1 MKIMVTGGNGFIG
14 SNFIEEMVLKHG
26 YFVLNIDKKGDEK
39 NLTNRLLNS
48 KYKYTFLKRNLI
60 SINSGETVKII
71 KSFNPNVIVHF
82 AAETHVDYSIIKPR
96 EFLKSNINAS
106 FELLEFA
113 RKHLNEVK
121 IIHISTDEVYGSI
134 KKGNFKESS
143 KYYPSSPYSASKA
156 AVDHLFYSWNKTY
169 NLKTIITNCTNNFG
183 PYQSNDKLIPKI
195 ITSIFHK
202 VSIPIYGKGDN
213 ERDWLFVKDHVD
225 AILTVI
231 KFGKIGQ
238 TYNIGTKNIL
248 SNLDLTKM
256 ICDIVDKNLNRNTDS
271 KKLIKFVED
280 RPGHD
285 FRYSIDPSLI
295 KNQLGWVSKT
305 KFKAA
310 LTKTVKWYLEN
321 KKFLKKN

>member
-1 MKIMVTGGNGFIG
+1 MVTGGNGFIG
-14 SNFIEEMVLKHG
+14 SNFIEEMVLKYG
-26 YFVLNIDKKGDEK
+26 YFVLNIDKKGSEK
-39 NLTNRLLNS
+39 SLTNRLLNS
-48 KYKYTFLKRNLI
+48 KDRYIFLKRNLI
-60 SINSGETVKII
+60 SINNKETYKII

-82 AAETHVDYSIIKPR
+82 AAETHVDYSIVKPR

-106 FELLEFA
+106 FELLEFV

-134 KKGNFKESS
+134 KKGNFKECS

-169 NLKTIITNCTNNFG
+169 NLKTIVTNCTNNFG
-183 PYQSNDKLIPKI
+183 PYQSNDKLIPRI
-195 ITSIFHK
+195 ITSIFHNI
-202 VSIPIYGKGDN
+202 SIPIYGKGDN
-213 ERDWLFVKDHVD
+213 ERDWLFVQDHVD
-225 AILTVI
+225 AIHTVI

-238 TYNIGTKNIL
+238 TYNIGTKNVL

-256 ICDIVDKNLNRNTDS
+256 ICSIVDKNLNRNIDS

-295 KNQLGWVSKT
+295 KKQLGWVSKT
-305 KFKAA
+305 NFKTA
-310 LTKTVKWYLEN
+310 LTHTVKWYLEN
-321 KKFLKKN
+321 RNFLKKN

>member
-1 MKIMVTGGNGFIG
+1 MVTGGNGFIG

-82 AAETHVDYSIIKPR
+82 AAVDYSIIKPR

-256 ICDIVDKNLNRNTDS
+256 ICDIVDKNLNRNADS

-295 KNQLGWVSKT
+295 KKQLGWVSKT
-305 KFKAA
+305 RFKAA

-321 KKFLKKN
+321 KNFLKKN